1 MTATKTVA
9 KKATVAKAAAPTVA
23 RKVTRTATTETKA
36 MTKPANKTAATKT
49 VAAKVVSKKPVVA
62 AAAKPAVKAPA
73 KRTKKVARK
82 PKVVKY
88 AKRVIDVAAFATS
101 KRIVSD
107 LLVTKLT
114 EADDLIITREG
125 QPEGKKLVG
134 KALWVQL
141 GEKKVENYGVV
152 SDVIVS
158 VGIDGNKIV
167 YFLEAVCGDTTFPL
181 HAIDKVGAKFI
192 VDLKATMPTRAN
204 IELIGVDE
212 IMGSK
217 RPGRAPA
224 NTNAGKR
231 AARVTRT
238 ARTAAVKAEAAAE
251 KAPLVVGK
259 DEMKP
264 GAYTKGA
271 SIIIDPTIKGDKI
284 AKVFIKTLGRGTK
297 KDPVRRVRH
306 VHTVKGQIC
315 PLNELR
321 AHRGGFKAIDL

>member
-9 KKATVAKAAAPTVA
+9 KKAAVAKAAAPTVA
-23 RKVTRTATTETKA
+23 RKVARTQAAETKA
-36 MTKPANKTAATKT
+36 MTKPANKTTKPAAKT
-49 VAAKVVSKKPVVA
+49 VAAKVVS
-62 AAAKPAVKAPA
+62 AKPAA
-73 KRTKKVARK
+73 KRTKKVVHK
-82 PKVVKY
+82 PKAVKY

-107 LLVTKLT
+107 LLIAKLHEAGDLMVTR
-114 EADDLIITREG
+114 DG

-141 GEKKVENYGVV
+141 GEKKVESYGVV
-152 SDVIVS
+152 SDIIVS
-158 VGIDGNKIV
+158 VGVDGNKIV

-192 VDLKATMPTRAN
+192 VDLKAGLPTRTN
-204 IELIGVDE
+204 TVLIGTDE

-217 RPGRAPA
+217 RPTKAPA
-224 NTNAGKR
+224 NTAAGQR
-231 AARVTRT
+231 AARVSRASRT
-238 ARTAAVKAEAAAE
+238 ANAKAEAGAE
-251 KAPLVVGK
+251 KAPLVVGEH
-259 DEMKP
+259 EMKP
-264 GAYTKGA
+264 SAYAKGA

>member
-1 MTATKTVA
+1 MTAIKTVA
-9 KKATVAKAAAPTVA
+9 KKATVAKAAAPEA
-23 RKVTRTATTETKA
+23 RKVNRNPAATETKA
-36 MTKPANKTAATKT
+36 MTKPANKTAAKPAAKT
-49 VAAKVVSKKPVVA
+49 VAAKVVST
-62 AAAKPAVKAPA
+62 KPAVKAPA
-73 KRTKKVARK
+73 KRATKKVVRK

-107 LLVTKLT
+107 LIVGAL
-114 EADDLIITREG
+114 EDSDLIITRDG

-141 GEKKVENYGVV
+141 GERKPENYGVV
-152 SDVIVS
+152 TDIIVN
-158 VGIDGNKIV
+158 VGTDGNKIV
-167 YFLEAVCGDTTFPL
+167 YTLEAVCGDTTFPL

-192 VDLKATMPTRAN
+192 VDLKAGLPSKADTV
-204 IELIGVDE
+204 LIGKDE
-212 IMGSK
+212 IMGAK
-217 RPGRAPA
+217 KATRAPA

-238 ARTAAVKAEAAAE
+238 ARTAAAKAEAAAE

-271 SIIIDPTIKGDKI
+271 SIIIDSTIKGDKI

-306 VHTVKGQIC
+306 VQTVKGQIC

>member
-23 RKVTRTATTETKA
+23 RKVNRTPAATETKA
-36 MTKPANKTAATKT
+36 MTKPANKTAAKT
-49 VAAKVVSKKPVVA
+49 VAAKVVSKKPA
-62 AAAKPAVKAPA
+62 AAAKPIVKAPA
-73 KRTKKVARK
+73 KRTKKVVRK
-82 PKVVKY
+82 PKAVKY

-107 LLVTKLT
+107 LLIAKLHEAGDLMVTR
-114 EADDLIITREG
+114 DG

-141 GEKKVENYGVV
+141 GEKKVESYGVV
-152 SDVIVS
+152 SDIIVS
-158 VGIDGNKIV
+158 VGVDGNKIV

-192 VDLKATMPTRAN
+192 VDLKAGLPTRAN
-204 IELIGVDE
+204 TVLIGTDE

-217 RPGRAPA
+217 RPTKAPA
-224 NTNAGKR
+224 NTAAGQR
-231 AARVTRT
+231 AARVSRASRT
-238 ARTAAVKAEAAAE
+238 ANAKAEAGAE
-251 KAPLVVGK
+251 KATLVVGEH
-259 DEMKP
+259 EMKP
-264 GAYTKGA
+264 SAYAKGA